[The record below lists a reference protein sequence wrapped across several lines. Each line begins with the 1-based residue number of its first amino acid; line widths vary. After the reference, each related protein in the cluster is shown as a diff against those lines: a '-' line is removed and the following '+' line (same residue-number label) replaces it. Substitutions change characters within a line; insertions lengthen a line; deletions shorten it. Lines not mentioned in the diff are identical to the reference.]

1 MPPTPFAASE
11 GGVAV
16 LKELDDVALDSTTL
30 SNGDELVYDATDR
43 KWKNAAGAGG
53 ALFAGTTNDY
63 LYKDGAIGRTGGIS
77 NDPTA
82 SGKAMVV
89 DSTLLRIGIG
99 GSDNA
104 ISPAN
109 PLEVAGKVR
118 VRGLTTPQ
126 HDLVIDNDAVGLAT
140 ATPLQLFSHNQ
151 NASAADRVEVDSSA
165 KQLTVGGTVRN
176 LDPLAFDLPNGTDT
190 AGLYRF
196 KLQQGTYN
204 QATGQQ
210 PFQNPPAAALNFPLG
225 VVHPYVNNLPLNTPV
240 FTVGR
245 KTNATYSPGFTG
257 RILAWGIN
265 NSTTG
270 FEDQCLYDP
279 CNMRAAWDAGVNAFL
294 GVSTPGAFRASETKG
309 IFRVECWVEGNFA
322 AQNASNRLNVAV
334 WQYRSGVFLRQL
346 LLGISNNAQGQA
358 MSCHRVIMSQGGYG
372 EDFEPTTDHYEV
384 MFENANASTNDFD
397 LTLFQGQ
404 IYWYPAL

>member
-1 MPPTPFAASE
+1 MPTRVLTPGLLAGIRPVSDAR
-11 GGVAV
+11 
-16 LKELDDVALDSTTL
+16 ELTTFDL
-30 SNGDELVYDATDR
+30 GLY
-43 KWKNAAGAGG
+43 GG
-53 ALFAGTTNDY
+53 ADVRPVTGIRDPSYGVDIPLPPAPR
-63 LYKDGAIGRTGGIS
+63 LLPAAIQQNPMHQVLPRQGLA
-77 NDPTA
+77 DA
-82 SGKAMVV
+82 V
-89 DSTLLRIGIG
+89 RIG
-99 GSDNA
+99 
-104 ISPAN
+104 
-109 PLEVAGKVR
+109 K
-118 VRGLTTPQ
+118 PQ
-126 HDLVIDNDAVGLAT
+126 R
-140 ATPLQLFSHNQ
+140 
-151 NASAADRVEVDSSA
+151 AD
-165 KQLTVGGTVRN
+165 
-176 LDPLAFDLPNGTDT
+176 DT
-190 AGLYRF
+190 EGMYPKGLYRF

-358 MSCHRVIMSQGGYG
+358 MSCHRVIMSQDGYG
-372 EDFEPTTDHYEV
+372 EDFEPTTDHNEV